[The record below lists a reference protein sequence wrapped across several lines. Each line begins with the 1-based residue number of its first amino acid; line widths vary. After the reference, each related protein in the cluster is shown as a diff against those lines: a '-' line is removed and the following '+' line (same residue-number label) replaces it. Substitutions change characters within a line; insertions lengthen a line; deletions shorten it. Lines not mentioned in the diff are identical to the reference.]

1 MIRLQPKD
9 MPDQEEEN
17 KKANQNV
24 VENTVFFFLTV
35 AVIRAGKY
43 READV
48 QQNPYDNK
56 KVVLSQGNRAMQQL
70 FVAV

>member
-17 KKANQNV
+17 KKAHENV
-24 VENTVFFFLTV
+24 VENAVFFLLTI

-43 READV
+43 RSSKTWGVGRGSGREIFIPKRHV
-48 QQNPYDNK
+48 
-56 KVVLSQGNRAMQQL
+56 
-70 FVAV
+70 